1 MEAILK
7 TIEDFV
13 WGPPLIFLILGA
25 GTLYTFRLRAL
36 QFRKFPFIMKNTFL
50 RMFDKVGTE
59 EGAVSPFQAL
69 STALAATVGTGNIV
83 GVSTAILTGGPGAVF
98 WMWLAAFLG
107 MATKYAEVTLALA
120 YREKNA
126 KGEYV
131 GGPMYYLQKGLG
143 FTHLAGLFAL
153 FAAFAAFG
161 IGNMTQANAIAGV
174 LEGNFGLPRIAMGIL
189 LPVLV
194 SFVILGGIRSIS
206 RVTEKLVPFMSLF
219 YILGGL
225 VLLVIHAENIP
236 TALAAIF
243 TSAFSSRAA
252 LGGAAGFGFMQAIR
266 SGISRGV
273 FTNEAGL
280 GSSPIAQATAQ
291 VDHPCRQ
298 GIWGVFE
305 VFVDTILVCTITA
318 LVILTAGLTDFG
330 TDASTL
336 ASRAFSTGFPL
347 GSSIVTIG
355 LVLFAFSTIL
365 GWEYY
370 GETAAAYVF
379 GDRVRRPYKALYV
392 ILVGL
397 GAVISLDLVWA
408 LANILNALMAF
419 PNLIGLLGLS
429 GVVVRL
435 TRDFFKDPDRVRED
449 PREYLDL
456 VTLREKK

>member
-25 GTLYTFRLRAL
+25 GTLYTFRLGAL

-143 FTHLAGLFAL
+143 FTRLAGLFAL

-236 TALAAIF
+236 GALASIF
-243 TSAFSSRAA
+243 SSAFSSRAA

-435 TRDFFKDPDRVRED
+435 SQDFFKDPDRVRED